1 MSFNFNE
8 AVKGAEEKYGV
19 GSNSKTEWLTK
30 FIEGDTRLRLLS
42 HTVAYAQHYIVGGYM
57 GVCLGKDRGC
67 PGCAVSD
74 KPKLKW
80 LGWVLHEEQIKP
92 CLLPHTIVVEL
103 GNYQADPEYAFTEPP
118 MPYDITITK
127 KKTGEKEQNV
137 KYSIKASR
145 INAPVSEEIMAELA
159 KKLSPDQL
167 KDKMR
172 EKKAIEL
179 GIKPNVEPDQPTG
192 VIEYPEE
199 EINPEDIPY

>member
-8 AVKGAEEKYGV
+8 AVKSAEDKYGV
-19 GSNSKTEWLTK
+19 GNNNNDDWLTK
-30 FIEGDTRLRLLS
+30 FPEGDTRLRLLS
-42 HTVAYAQHYIVGGYM
+42 HTVAYAQHYMQSGYR

-74 KPKLKW
+74 KPNLKW

-103 GNYQADPEYAFTEPP
+103 GNYQADPEYAFAEPP

-145 INAPVSEEIMAELA
+145 INAPVSDEIMAELA
-159 KKLSPDQL
+159 KKISPDQL
-167 KDKMR
+167 KDKMQ
-172 EKKAIEL
+172 EKKAKEL
-179 GIKPNVEPDQPTG
+179 GISNQQNTPESES

-199 EINPEDIPY
+199 EIDPESIPY